1 MKFRKTA
8 LACTVAAVELL
19 ASEAGHAQS
28 QDSPAAGN
36 IDEIVV
42 TAQKSG
48 SETLQDVPISISV
61 LSGDKLDTAGVSSV
75 NDAIGRLPGVAVY
88 ETFQGN
94 GSKFSI
100 RGVSASPSIFS
111 GSGTAAYYMD
121 EVPFALVKTPLTPD
135 ANAYDLD
142 RVEVLKGPQGTL
154 YGASALAGV
163 VRVLTKDANVDAFEA
178 KAQGGVSSTEHGGD
192 NYKGD
197 VAVNVPLI
205 TGKLAIR
212 AVASYED
219 LSGWVDRPAV
229 PEKDY
234 NGSRTESYRVKVAAR
249 PTERFTANLS
259 AWISRSNLDG
269 LNSSTANM
277 TLPTVRDE
285 STLTEYQIYGLN
297 LAYSFDSFSIEAPT
311 SYIDYKNDGDFEVSA
326 VESQRTVLDAQT
338 FTQELRAYSTTD
350 GVWSWSVGASYRNAE
365 DSRLVV
371 IPVTYSH
378 DAIDANK
385 SESVAVYGEV
395 GRKFADERF
404 ELRGGLRYFHD
415 DVSLEE
421 TDRLTGITGE
431 PIDSSSTFEKTTPRV
446 VLSWFPSSRHTL
458 YASYSQGFRSGFE
471 QSGDAVA
478 AAPGLSAVKP
488 DLLTNYEIGAKG
500 SAGVVSYEV
509 ATYYQSWQD
518 PQVRQFVNI
527 GTGAVPVY
535 IATPSNGTDANGLGI
550 DATLNFRI
558 TRGLTLGGSASW
570 NDLSFSKDVYARTLK
585 IYNKGDRLDE
595 SPELTGSLYAD
606 YGFDFGSTGYAGHF
620 STDVNYV
627 SKLTTKNEG
636 TGAVFEGDD
645 VTTASMS
652 FTVTAPYNWSARFFV
667 DNLTDEDGVVR
678 PTTSIRQY
686 LVSRM
691 RPRTVGVLFS
701 YKY

>member
-1 MKFRKTA
+1 MKFKGA
-8 LACTVAAVELL
+8 LACTAAAIDLL
-19 ASEAGHAQS
+19 ASEAGFAQG
-28 QDSPAAGN
+28 QDAGEN
-36 IDEIVV
+36 ISEVIV

-48 SETLQDVPISISV
+48 SEALRDVPISISV
-61 LSGDKLDTAGVSSV
+61 LSGDKLDSAGVSSV

-88 ETFQGN
+88 QTFQGN

-111 GSGTAAYYMD
+111 GSGTTAYYMD

-135 ANAYDLD
+135 ASAYDLD

-163 VRVLTKDANVDAFEA
+163 VRVLTKAPNLDAFEA
-178 KAQGGVSSTEHGGD
+178 KAQGGVSSTDHGGD

-205 TGKLAIR
+205 SGKLAIR

-219 LSGWVDRPAV
+219 LSGWVDRPRV

-234 NGSRTESYRVKVAAR
+234 NSSQTATYRLKVAAQ
-249 PTERFTANLS
+249 PSERLTANLS
-259 AWISRSNLDG
+259 AWISRSTLDG
-269 LNSSTANM
+269 LNSSNADM

-297 LAYSFDSFSIEAPT
+297 LAYAFDSFSIEAPT

-326 VESQRTVLDAQT
+326 MESQRTVLDAQT

-385 SESVAVYGEV
+385 SESLAVYGEV

-415 DVSLEE
+415 DVWLDE

-431 PIDSSSTFEKTTPRV
+431 PISASSTFEKVTPRV
-446 VLSWFPSSRHTL
+446 VLSWFPSSQHTL

-471 QSGDAVA
+471 QSGDAIA
-478 AAPGLSAVKP
+478 AAPGLRGVKP

-500 SAGVVSYEV
+500 TAGILNYEV
-509 ATYYQSWQD
+509 STYYQSWQD

-527 GTGAVPVY
+527 GSTATPVY

-550 DATLNFRI
+550 DATLNFRV
-558 TRGLTLGGSASW
+558 TRGLTVGGSASW
-570 NDLSFSKDVYARTLK
+570 NDLAFSEDVFARSVR
-585 IYNKGDRLDE
+585 IYEKGDRLDE

-606 YGFDFGSTGYAGHF
+606 YGFDFGSTGYTGHF
-620 STDVNYV
+620 SRDVNYV

-636 TGAVFEGDD
+636 TGALFEGDD
-645 VTTASMS
+645 LTTASMS
-652 FTVTAPYNWSARFFV
+652 FTVTAPDNWSARLFV

-691 RPRTVGVLFS
+691 RPRTIGVLFS